1 MNLPAHLVAVYE
13 PVNFS
18 APLSWCGVACR
29 LVRVRIGLPV
39 AGSAAPRPF
48 SLLALLPLGDVE
60 DVPPFIRLGAE
71 FLNVNRASVQLSST
85 PCEGQ
90 LVIPYP

>member
-1 MNLPAHLVAVYE
+1 MSLFPSYDV
-13 PVNFS
+13 VNFS

-39 AGSAAPRPF
+39 AGNPAPRPF
-48 SLLALLPLGDVE
+48 KLLALLPLGEVP

-71 FLNVNRASVQLSST
+71 FLQANRASVQLSSA
-85 PCEGQ
+85 PCAGQ
-90 LVIPYP
+90 LVIPYA